1 MVESALE
8 ARASG
13 QNTRTLMTHA
23 EAQATLPQP
32 LSIQDHIELLAADG
46 RRFSEVVAGS
56 AFAAAVPG
64 CPEWDVEGLIRHL
77 GDVHRWAATI
87 VRDHLKERL
96 RRDFAG
102 PAGRDALLEWFAEG
116 HDQLLEVLSA
126 ASPEDEAWTWA
137 PAPSP
142 LAFWARRQAHETA
155 IHRLD
160 AEQAGGTVTPFPAL
174 AAADGVDEWLT
185 LASLRSRV
193 PDGRGRRLHVAADD
207 VRGEWVVTLRDDGL
221 TVERGAAAG
230 DCSVRASASDLFAL
244 LMNRCDASVAEVT
257 GDEDVLRA
265 WRESVR
271 F

>member
-1 MVESALE
+1 M
-8 ARASG
+8 
-13 QNTRTLMTHA
+13 TRA

-32 LSIQDHIELLAADG
+32 MSVGDHIELLTAYG
-46 RRFSEVVAGS
+46 RRFSEVVTDS
-56 AFAAAVPG
+56 DFDTAVPG
-64 CPEWDVEGLIRHL
+64 CPEWDVEALIRHL

-87 VRDHLKERL
+87 VRDHLRERL

-102 PAGRDALLEWFAEG
+102 PDDRDSLLAWFAEG
-116 HDQLLEVLSA
+116 HAQLVDVLA
-126 ASPEDEAWTWA
+126 AGSPEDEAWTWA
-137 PAPSP
+137 PAPNA

-160 AEQAGGTVTPFPAL
+160 AEQAAATVTSFPAL

-185 LASLRSRV
+185 MASLRSKV

-207 VRGEWVVTLRDDGL
+207 VPGEWVVTLRDNGI
-221 TVERGAAAG
+221 TMERGATAG

-244 LMNRCDASVAEVT
+244 LMNRTDASAAEVT

-265 WRESVR
+265 WHDSVH